1 MSSSMG
7 SPSPLPAGAS
17 LEAFI
22 REKQAQ
28 GKRVFTTSRSAVITH
43 QRCPRRRY
51 FGYHY
56 EGLGIVK
63 QKLAAPLATGG
74 YTHVGL
80 ASLLK
85 GSSVEEACGLAVS
98 KYTEELG
105 IRGLDL
111 EANEDQAMVAAEQVA
126 LTEAFIHL
134 AHRRVIPQLL
144 EEYDL
149 LDVEREEWFVLYE
162 DQRMCLILEA
172 RCDGL
177 LREKSSYPQRP
188 AEQAGAIDYPQGDL
202 YVLSWKTLASWDR
215 RTRKEAKTDMQGL
228 SEAYAVELRVGEPV
242 LGAKMVHFLKGK
254 RKEWPEDSGRYIQGS
269 PFVHAWM
276 NATGPTPQFAWTY
289 FWSSPDDVNEWGRP
303 VNHRLGKGWKHCF
316 IPDVMPIAEW
326 IQMLDEGQVQREI
339 EQDALAKQFISPM
352 PEPRS
357 PQQKQRWLRQI
368 ETQEIAICSYIEQL
382 ETGVASET
390 SYVEENTT
398 EAMLDSFFPQYSHS
412 CNYPTECT
420 FWHLCHTSEEVA
432 NPESLYQIRQP
443 HHPGES
449 LVSGEDL

>member
-1 MSSSMG
+1 MPNM
-7 SPSPLPAGAS
+7 PSTLPSGAS
-17 LEAFI
+17 LQEFI
-22 REKQAQ
+22 RERQFQ

-51 FGYHY
+51 LGYHY
-56 EGLGIVK
+56 EGKGITK
-63 QKLAAPLATGG
+63 QKLSAPLATGG
-74 YTHVGL
+74 YTHIGL

-85 GSSVEEACGLAVS
+85 GSSVEEACGLAVD
-98 KYTEELG
+98 KYTEELAT
-105 IRGLDL
+105 RGLDL

-144 EEYDL
+144 EDYHL
-149 LDVEREEWFVLYE
+149 IDVEREEWFVLYE
-162 DQRMCLILEA
+162 DAKMCLILEA

-177 LREKSSYPQRP
+177 LREKPSAAP
-188 AEQAGAIDYPQGDL
+188 AQWRADEIATGALGDL
-202 YVLSWKTLASWDR
+202 YVLSWKTLASWGR
-215 RTRKEAKTDMQGL
+215 RQRLDAKTDMQGL
-228 SEAYAVELRVGEPV
+228 SEAYAVELRVDEPV
-242 LGAKMVHFLKGK
+242 LGSKMIHFLKGK
-254 RKEWPEDSGRYIQGS
+254 RKEYPEDSGRYIQGS

-289 FWSSPDDVNEWGRP
+289 FWSSPDDINEWGRP

-326 IQMLDEGQVQREI
+326 IQMLDEGQVQKEI

-368 ETQEIAICSYIEQL
+368 ETQEMALTTYLEALESAKRLESAKLEELDIEEL
-382 ETGVASET
+382 
-390 SYVEENTT
+390 
-398 EAMLDSFFPQYSHS
+398 LDSYFPQYSHS

-420 FWHLCHTSEEVA
+420 FWHLCHTSEEVD
-432 NPESLYQIRQP
+432 NPMSLYQIRQP

-449 LVSGEDL
+449 LISGEDL